1 MEELLLR
8 VKDMELKR
16 VMGHFEE
23 LHKDIVSLW
32 DLINEFDD
40 ALNRIDELE
49 EEVDTLKDNQKT
61 FNPYK
66 EYGMSENDFH

>member
-1 MEELLLR
+1 MEEVLLR

-16 VMGHFEE
+16 VMGYFEE

-66 EYGMSENDFH
+66 EYGVSESDFH

>member
-1 MEELLLR
+1 MEEVLLR

-40 ALNRIDELE
+40 SLNRIDELE
-49 EEVDTLKDNQKT
+49 EEIDTLKDNQKT

-66 EYGMSENDFH
+66 EYGVSESDFH

>member
-1 MEELLLR
+1 MEEVLLR

-16 VMGHFEE
+16 VMGYFEE
-23 LHKDIVSLW
+23 QHKDIVSVW

-49 EEVDTLKDNQKT
+49 EEVDTLKDNQRP
-61 FNPYK
+61 FNPYR
-66 EYGMSENDFH
+66 EYGVSEHDFH

>member
-1 MEELLLR
+1 MEEVLLR

-16 VMGHFEE
+16 VMGYFEE
-23 LHKDIVSLW
+23 LHKDIVSVW

-49 EEVDTLKDNQKT
+49 EEIDTLKDNQKT

-66 EYGMSENDFH
+66 EYGVSESDFH

>member
-1 MEELLLR
+1 MEEILLR

-16 VMGHFEE
+16 VMGHFGE

-66 EYGMSENDFH
+66 EYGVSENDFH